1 MKRKKA
7 AKVIAALVCVAMI
20 GGIAANRTDVI
31 AALESSKDSGT
42 RSVHVSDSS
51 IENSTLV
58 IGSHLIHING
68 MTDKLY
74 ELAQGS
80 ANEFNQSKIYYKSEL
95 ADGKW
100 FEITSASSIADITSS
115 GTPVS
120 KSVIEALDFTHLT
133 NSQGVTTDLR
143 TGNTVS
149 AYNIED
155 PYDLR
160 VMEELEPIKVQYQI
174 LQGIKDPSD
183 SDKEYMTMIT
193 DFFATNISSSG
204 NMQDVAI
211 NGLETYKGS
220 VIARKMPATWV
231 SAVDTVIEQTDAQ
244 RRVDSLTLL
253 SEALDILLSKASNQ
267 ELSEEQKKA
276 QEEKN
281 SDSDSESESSSS
293 TDLIVNSD
301 VVAAIG
307 DAKKNVEDGIA
318 EYSAKLLE
326 EGTTTAGKM
335 RYQYSKE
342 LENCGMAY
350 NNIGCDIAT
359 EKLVDLDNI
368 LNGNVAD
375 LESEL
380 NLLQSELVGEAYKAY
395 MAKLAEGAGSDYRQ
409 AVSEGAAQ
417 AVKAKY
423 LTDQKTATNA
433 ARLEY
438 QAMLEEQ
445 FKRMTSTA
453 TQSYLLQLLDAVP
466 GIKATVPSDEAKSY
480 QLETVEEYRAWLRK
494 ELADVVQNDADSSTL
509 GKLQIEKEELEKA
522 RQAALDQNDLAEEK
536 RLTAQMEAKQADIN
550 AETKKLVDILNSP
563 NSSESD
569 KASALAGLGG
579 GNAASVL
586 NELADSIASDIRELD
601 GNGNS
606 KNTSGDGSGNESG
619 DTGNTGDGSE
629 GGNTGNTGDGSEGG
643 NTGNT
648 GDGSGSEGGNTGD
661 GSGSEGGNA
670 GDGSGSG
677 DGTGGSSGNG
687 SGSEGGNAGDGSGS
701 GDGTGGS
708 SGNGS
713 GSESGNTGNGSGS
726 ESGNTGD
733 GSGNTGDGSGNT
745 GDGSGSEGGNA
756 GDGSGNTGDGSG
768 SEGGNAGDG
777 SGNTGDGS
785 GNGSGSDG
793 TDGDTTDGSTAGLPD
808 DIANKLEAFMAVSEL
823 DPDAAKAALGE
834 IKNAVDNSSGLDAST
849 ANALSAELS
858 DAEQKLDQ
866 MSTDQLSTSDLTE
879 LIEDILGGSFE
890 DSNDASQ
897 AATVAAL
904 DQYAM
909 ENRNS
914 DAKALA
920 LSYVNKLADRGN
932 PYVYKKYNQ
941 EKAEYVSL
949 QSVGK
954 VLGYRY
960 IFDDA
965 HYSVTLSKAGEYYLF
980 TNRKQEYTLTGG
992 NTDQLEKPAGFMQ
1005 TIYISSADSEKL
1017 FGAKAGYLDSSDQ
1030 YALLITPKLDSRI
1043 ADIYEQLK

>member
-7 AKVIAALVCVAMI
+7 AKVIATLVCVAMI

-253 SEALDILLSKASNQ
+253 SEALDTLLSKASNQ

-326 EGTTTAGKM
+326 EGTTTASKM

-395 MAKLAEGAGSDYRQ
+395 MAKLSEGAGSDYRQ

-453 TQSYLLQLLDAVP
+453 TESYLLQLLDAVP

-494 ELADVVQNDADSSTL
+494 ELAAVVQNDADSSTL
-509 GKLQIEKEELEKA
+509 GRLQSEKEELEKA
-522 RQAALDQNDLAEEK
+522 RQDALDRNDLTEEK
-536 RLTAQMEAKQADIN
+536 RLTAQMEAKQTDIN

-569 KASALAGLGG
+569 KASALTGLGG

-586 NELADSIASDIRELD
+586 NELADSIASDIRGLD

-606 KNTSGDGSGNESG
+606 KNTSGDGSES
-619 DTGNTGDGSE
+619 GNTGDGSGSE
-629 GGNTGNTGDGSEGG
+629 SGNTGDGSDGTGGSSGDGSGSENTGDGSGNGDGSGSDGTGESSGDGSGSEGG
-643 NTGNT
+643 DAGDGSGNT

-661 GSGSEGGNA
+661 GSGNA
-670 GDGSGSG
+670 
-677 DGTGGSSGNG
+677 
-687 SGSEGGNAGDGSGS
+687 
-701 GDGTGGS
+701 
-708 SGNGS
+708 
-713 GSESGNTGNGSGS
+713 
-726 ESGNTGD
+726 
-733 GSGNTGDGSGNT
+733 
-745 GDGSGSEGGNA
+745 GDGSGSEGGDA
-756 GDGSGNTGDGSG
+756 GDGSGDGNDSDEG
-768 SEGGNAGDG
+768 S
-777 SGNTGDGS
+777 S
-785 GNGSGSDG
+785 
-793 TDGDTTDGSTAGLPD
+793 AGLPD

-834 IKNAVDNSSGLDAST
+834 IKNAVDNSAGLDAST
-849 ANALSAELS
+849 ANALAAELS

-897 AATVAAL
+897 VATVAAL

-1005 TIYISSADSEKL
+1005 TVYISSADSEKL
-1017 FGAKAGYLDSSDQ
+1017 FGAKAGYLDSSEQ
-1030 YALLITPKLDSRI
+1030 YALLITPKLESKI

>member
-7 AKVIAALVCVAMI
+7 AKVIATLVCVAMI

-253 SEALDILLSKASNQ
+253 SEALDTLLSKASNQ

-326 EGTTTAGKM
+326 EGTTTASKM

-395 MAKLAEGAGSDYRQ
+395 MAKLSEGAGSDYRQ

-480 QLETVEEYRAWLRK
+480 QLETVEEYRTWLRK

-509 GKLQIEKEELEKA
+509 GKLQSEKEELEKA

-569 KASALAGLGG
+569 KASALTGLGG

-586 NELADSIASDIRELD
+586 NELADSIASDIRGLD

-606 KNTSGDGSGNESG
+606 KNTSGDGSES
-619 DTGNTGDGSE
+619 GNTGDGSGSE
-629 GGNTGNTGDGSEGG
+629 SGNTGDGSDGTGGSSGDGSGSENTGDGSGNGDGSGSDGTGESSGDGSGSEGG
-643 NTGNT
+643 DAGDGSGNT

-661 GSGSEGGNA
+661 GSGNA
-670 GDGSGSG
+670 
-677 DGTGGSSGNG
+677 
-687 SGSEGGNAGDGSGS
+687 
-701 GDGTGGS
+701 
-708 SGNGS
+708 
-713 GSESGNTGNGSGS
+713 
-726 ESGNTGD
+726 
-733 GSGNTGDGSGNT
+733 
-745 GDGSGSEGGNA
+745 GDGSGSEGGDA
-756 GDGSGNTGDGSG
+756 GDGSGDGNDSDEG
-768 SEGGNAGDG
+768 S
-777 SGNTGDGS
+777 S
-785 GNGSGSDG
+785 
-793 TDGDTTDGSTAGLPD
+793 AGLPD

-834 IKNAVDNSSGLDAST
+834 IKNAVDNSAGLDAST
-849 ANALSAELS
+849 ANALAAELS

-897 AATVAAL
+897 VATVAAL

-1005 TIYISSADSEKL
+1005 TVYISSADSEKL
-1017 FGAKAGYLDSSDQ
+1017 FGAKAGYLDSSEQ
-1030 YALLITPKLDSRI
+1030 YALLITPKLESKI

>member
-7 AKVIAALVCVAMI
+7 AKVIATLVCVAMI

-74 ELAQGS
+74 ELAQES

-253 SEALDILLSKASNQ
+253 SEALDTLLSKASNQ

-326 EGTTTAGKM
+326 EGTTTASKM

-395 MAKLAEGAGSDYRQ
+395 MAKLSEGAGSDYRQ

-453 TQSYLLQLLDAVP
+453 TESYLLQLLDAVP

-494 ELADVVQNDADSSTL
+494 ELAAVVQNDADSSTL
-509 GKLQIEKEELEKA
+509 GRLQSEKEELEKA
-522 RQAALDQNDLAEEK
+522 RQDALDRNDLTEEK
-536 RLTAQMEAKQADIN
+536 RLTAQMEAKQTDIN

-569 KASALAGLGG
+569 KASALTGLGG

-586 NELADSIASDIRELD
+586 NELADSIASDIRGLD

-606 KNTSGDGSGNESG
+606 KNTSGDGSESG
-619 DTGNTGDGSE
+619 NTGDGSGSESGNTGDGSE
-629 GGNTGNTGDGSEGG
+629 SGNTGDGSGSENTGDGSESGNTGDGSGSESGNTGDGSDGTGGSSGDGSGSENTGDGSGNGDGSGSDGTGESSGDGSGSEGG
-643 NTGNT
+643 DAGDGSGNT

-661 GSGSEGGNA
+661 GSGNA
-670 GDGSGSG
+670 
-677 DGTGGSSGNG
+677 
-687 SGSEGGNAGDGSGS
+687 
-701 GDGTGGS
+701 
-708 SGNGS
+708 
-713 GSESGNTGNGSGS
+713 
-726 ESGNTGD
+726 
-733 GSGNTGDGSGNT
+733 
-745 GDGSGSEGGNA
+745 GDGSGSEGGDA
-756 GDGSGNTGDGSG
+756 GDGSGDGNDSDEG
-768 SEGGNAGDG
+768 S
-777 SGNTGDGS
+777 S
-785 GNGSGSDG
+785 
-793 TDGDTTDGSTAGLPD
+793 AGLPD

-834 IKNAVDNSSGLDAST
+834 IKNAVDNSAGLDAST
-849 ANALSAELS
+849 ANALAAELS

-897 AATVAAL
+897 VATVAAL

-1005 TIYISSADSEKL
+1005 TVYISSADSEKL
-1017 FGAKAGYLDSSDQ
+1017 FGAKAGYLDSSEQ
-1030 YALLITPKLDSRI
+1030 YALLITPKLESKI

>member
-7 AKVIAALVCVAMI
+7 AKVIATLVCVAMI

-253 SEALDILLSKASNQ
+253 SEALDTLLSKASNQ

-326 EGTTTAGKM
+326 EGTTTASKM

-395 MAKLAEGAGSDYRQ
+395 MAKLSEGAGSDYRQ

-453 TQSYLLQLLDAVP
+453 TESYLLQLLDAVP

-494 ELADVVQNDADSSTL
+494 ELAAVVQNDADSSTL
-509 GKLQIEKEELEKA
+509 GRLQSEKEELEKA
-522 RQAALDQNDLAEEK
+522 RQDALDRNDLTEEK
-536 RLTAQMEAKQADIN
+536 RLTAQMEAKQTDIN

-569 KASALAGLGG
+569 KASALTGLGG

-586 NELADSIASDIRELD
+586 NELADSIASDIRGLD

-606 KNTSGDGSGNESG
+606 KNTSGDGSESG
-619 DTGNTGDGSE
+619 NTGDGSGSESGNTGDGSE
-629 GGNTGNTGDGSEGG
+629 SGNTGDGSGSENTGDGSESGNTGDGSGSESGNTGDGSDGTGGSSGDGSGSENTGDGSGNGDGSGSDGTGESSGDGSGSEGG
-643 NTGNT
+643 DAGDGSGNT

-661 GSGSEGGNA
+661 GSGNA
-670 GDGSGSG
+670 
-677 DGTGGSSGNG
+677 
-687 SGSEGGNAGDGSGS
+687 
-701 GDGTGGS
+701 
-708 SGNGS
+708 
-713 GSESGNTGNGSGS
+713 
-726 ESGNTGD
+726 
-733 GSGNTGDGSGNT
+733 
-745 GDGSGSEGGNA
+745 GDGSGSEGGDA
-756 GDGSGNTGDGSG
+756 GDGSGDGNDSDEG
-768 SEGGNAGDG
+768 S
-777 SGNTGDGS
+777 S
-785 GNGSGSDG
+785 
-793 TDGDTTDGSTAGLPD
+793 AGLPD

-834 IKNAVDNSSGLDAST
+834 IKNAVDNSAGLDAST
-849 ANALSAELS
+849 ANALAAELS

-897 AATVAAL
+897 VATVAAL

-1005 TIYISSADSEKL
+1005 TVYISSADSEKL
-1017 FGAKAGYLDSSDQ
+1017 FGAKAGYLDSSEQ
-1030 YALLITPKLDSRI
+1030 YALLITPKLESKI

>member
-7 AKVIAALVCVAMI
+7 AKVIATLVCVAMI

-253 SEALDILLSKASNQ
+253 SEALDTLLSKASNQ

-326 EGTTTAGKM
+326 EGTTTASKM

-395 MAKLAEGAGSDYRQ
+395 MAKLSEGAGSDYRQ

-453 TQSYLLQLLDAVP
+453 TESYLLQLLDAVP

-494 ELADVVQNDADSSTL
+494 ELAAVVQNDADSSTL
-509 GKLQIEKEELEKA
+509 GRLQSEKEELEKA
-522 RQAALDQNDLAEEK
+522 RQDALDRNDLTEEK
-536 RLTAQMEAKQADIN
+536 RLTAQMEAKQTDIN

-569 KASALAGLGG
+569 KASALTGLGG

-586 NELADSIASDIRELD
+586 NELADSIASDIRGLD

-606 KNTSGDGSGNESG
+606 KNTSGDGSES
-619 DTGNTGDGSE
+619 GNTGDGSGSE
-629 GGNTGNTGDGSEGG
+629 SGNTGDGSDGTGGSSGDGSGSENTGDGSGNGDGSGSDGTGESSGDGSGSEGG
-643 NTGNT
+643 DAGDGSGNT

-661 GSGSEGGNA
+661 GSGNA
-670 GDGSGSG
+670 
-677 DGTGGSSGNG
+677 
-687 SGSEGGNAGDGSGS
+687 
-701 GDGTGGS
+701 
-708 SGNGS
+708 
-713 GSESGNTGNGSGS
+713 
-726 ESGNTGD
+726 
-733 GSGNTGDGSGNT
+733 
-745 GDGSGSEGGNA
+745 GDGSGSEGGDA
-756 GDGSGNTGDGSG
+756 GDGSGDGNDSDEG
-768 SEGGNAGDG
+768 S
-777 SGNTGDGS
+777 S
-785 GNGSGSDG
+785 
-793 TDGDTTDGSTAGLPD
+793 AGLPD

-823 DPDAAKAALGE
+823 DPDAAKAAIGE

-849 ANALSAELS
+849 ANALAAELS

-897 AATVAAL
+897 VATVAAL

-1005 TIYISSADSEKL
+1005 TVYISSADSEKL
-1017 FGAKAGYLDSSDQ
+1017 FGAKAGYLDSSEQ
-1030 YALLITPKLDSRI
+1030 YALLITPKLESKI

>member
-7 AKVIAALVCVAMI
+7 AKVIATLVCVAMI

-253 SEALDILLSKASNQ
+253 SEALDTLLSKASNQ

-326 EGTTTAGKM
+326 EGTTTASKM

-395 MAKLAEGAGSDYRQ
+395 MAKLSEGAGSDYRQ

-453 TQSYLLQLLDAVP
+453 TESYLLQLLDAVP

-494 ELADVVQNDADSSTL
+494 ELAAVVQNDADSSTL
-509 GKLQIEKEELEKA
+509 GRLQSEKEELEKA
-522 RQAALDQNDLAEEK
+522 RQDALDRNDLTEEK
-536 RLTAQMEAKQADIN
+536 RLTAQMEAKQTDIN

-569 KASALAGLGG
+569 KASALTGLGG

-586 NELADSIASDIRELD
+586 NELADSIASDIRGLD

-606 KNTSGDGSGNESG
+606 KNTSGDGS
-619 DTGNTGDGSE
+619 
-629 GGNTGNTGDGSEGG
+629 
-643 NTGNT
+643 
-648 GDGSGSEGGNTGD
+648 
-661 GSGSEGGNA
+661 
-670 GDGSGSG
+670 
-677 DGTGGSSGNG
+677 
-687 SGSEGGNAGDGSGS
+687 
-701 GDGTGGS
+701 
-708 SGNGS
+708 
-713 GSESGNTGNGSGS
+713 ESGNTGDGSGS

-733 GSGNTGDGSGNT
+733 GSESGNT
-745 GDGSGSEGGNA
+745 GDGSGSENT
-756 GDGSGNTGDGSG
+756 GDGSESGNTGDGSG
-768 SEGGNAGDG
+768 SESGNTGDGSDGTGGSSGDG
-777 SGNTGDGS
+777 SGSENTGDGS
-785 GNGSGSDG
+785 GNGDGSGSDG
-793 TDGDTTDGSTAGLPD
+793 TGESSGDGNDSDEGSSAGLPD

-834 IKNAVDNSSGLDAST
+834 IKNAVDNSAGLDAST
-849 ANALSAELS
+849 ANALAAELS

-897 AATVAAL
+897 VATVAAL

-1005 TIYISSADSEKL
+1005 TVYISSADSEKL
-1017 FGAKAGYLDSSDQ
+1017 FGAKAGYLDSSEQ
-1030 YALLITPKLDSRI
+1030 YALLITPKLESKI

>member
-74 ELAQGS
+74 ELAQES

-253 SEALDILLSKASNQ
+253 SEALDTLLSKASNQ

-326 EGTTTAGKM
+326 EGTTTASKM

-395 MAKLAEGAGSDYRQ
+395 MAKLSEGAGSDYRQ

-453 TQSYLLQLLDAVP
+453 TESYLLQLLDAVP

-494 ELADVVQNDADSSTL
+494 ELAAVVQNDADSSTL
-509 GKLQIEKEELEKA
+509 GRLQSEKEELEKA
-522 RQAALDQNDLAEEK
+522 RQDALDRNDLTEEK
-536 RLTAQMEAKQADIN
+536 RLTAQMEAKQTDIN

-569 KASALAGLGG
+569 KASALTGLGG

-586 NELADSIASDIRELD
+586 NELADSIASDIRGLD

-606 KNTSGDGSGNESG
+606 KNTSGDGSESG
-619 DTGNTGDGSE
+619 NTGDGSGSESGNTGDGSE
-629 GGNTGNTGDGSEGG
+629 SGNTGDGSGSENTGDGSESGNTGDGSGSESGNTGDGSDGTGGSSGDGSGSENTGDGSGNGDGSGSDGTGESSGDGSGSEGG
-643 NTGNT
+643 DAGDGSGNT

-661 GSGSEGGNA
+661 GSGNA
-670 GDGSGSG
+670 
-677 DGTGGSSGNG
+677 
-687 SGSEGGNAGDGSGS
+687 
-701 GDGTGGS
+701 
-708 SGNGS
+708 
-713 GSESGNTGNGSGS
+713 
-726 ESGNTGD
+726 
-733 GSGNTGDGSGNT
+733 
-745 GDGSGSEGGNA
+745 GDGSGSEGGDA
-756 GDGSGNTGDGSG
+756 GDGSGDGNDSDEG
-768 SEGGNAGDG
+768 S
-777 SGNTGDGS
+777 S
-785 GNGSGSDG
+785 
-793 TDGDTTDGSTAGLPD
+793 AGLPD

-834 IKNAVDNSSGLDAST
+834 IKNAVDNSAGLDAST
-849 ANALSAELS
+849 ANALAAELS

-897 AATVAAL
+897 VATVAAL

-1005 TIYISSADSEKL
+1005 TVYISSADSEKL
-1017 FGAKAGYLDSSDQ
+1017 FGAKAGYLDSSEQ
-1030 YALLITPKLDSRI
+1030 YALLITPKLESKI

>member
-7 AKVIAALVCVAMI
+7 AKVIATLVCVAMI

-253 SEALDILLSKASNQ
+253 SEALDTLLSKASNQ

-326 EGTTTAGKM
+326 EGTTTASKM

-395 MAKLAEGAGSDYRQ
+395 MAKLSEGAGSDYRQ

-480 QLETVEEYRAWLRK
+480 QLETVEEYRTWLRK

-509 GKLQIEKEELEKA
+509 GKLQSEKEELEKA

-579 GNAASVL
+579 GSAASVL
-586 NELADSIASDIRELD
+586 NELADSITSDIRELD

-606 KNTSGDGSGNESG
+606 KNTSGDGSGSG
-619 DTGNTGDGSE
+619 D
-629 GGNTGNTGDGSEGG
+629 TGNTGDGSEGG

-661 GSGSEGGNA
+661 GSGSG
-670 GDGSGSG
+670 
-677 DGTGGSSGNG
+677 
-687 SGSEGGNAGDGSGS
+687 
-701 GDGTGGS
+701 
-708 SGNGS
+708 
-713 GSESGNTGNGSGS
+713 
-726 ESGNTGD
+726 
-733 GSGNTGDGSGNT
+733 
-745 GDGSGSEGGNA
+745 GGNA

-768 SEGGNAGDG
+768 SEGGNAGAGSGSEGGNAGAGSGSEGGNTGDG
-777 SGNTGDGS
+777 SGSEGGNAGDGSGSEGGNAGDGTGGSSGNGSGSESGNTGDGS
-785 GNGSGSDG
+785 GSEGGNAGDGTGGSEDGSDG

-849 ANALSAELS
+849 ANALAAELS

-897 AATVAAL
+897 AATVVAL
-904 DQYAM
+904 DRYAM

-920 LSYVNKLADRGN
+920 LSYANKLADRGN

-1005 TIYISSADSEKL
+1005 TIYISSTDSEKL

>member
-7 AKVIAALVCVAMI
+7 AKVIATLVCVAMI

-253 SEALDILLSKASNQ
+253 SEALDTLLSKASNQ

-326 EGTTTAGKM
+326 EGTTTASKM

-395 MAKLAEGAGSDYRQ
+395 MAKLSEGAGSDYRQ

-453 TQSYLLQLLDAVP
+453 TESYLLQLLDAVP

-494 ELADVVQNDADSSTL
+494 ELAAVVQNDADSSTL
-509 GKLQIEKEELEKA
+509 GRLQSEKEELEKA
-522 RQAALDQNDLAEEK
+522 RQDALDRNDLTEEK
-536 RLTAQMEAKQADIN
+536 RLTAQMEAKQTDIN

-569 KASALAGLGG
+569 KASALTGLGG

-586 NELADSIASDIRELD
+586 NELADSIASDIRGLD

-606 KNTSGDGSGNESG
+606 KNTSGDGSESG
-619 DTGNTGDGSE
+619 NTGDGSGSESGNTGDGSE
-629 GGNTGNTGDGSEGG
+629 SGNTGDGSGSENTGDGSESG
-643 NTGNT
+643 NTGDGSGSESGNTGDGSDGTGGSSGDGSGSENTGDGSGNGDGSGSDGTGESSGDGSGSEGGDAGDGSGHT

-661 GSGSEGGNA
+661 GSGNA
-670 GDGSGSG
+670 
-677 DGTGGSSGNG
+677 
-687 SGSEGGNAGDGSGS
+687 
-701 GDGTGGS
+701 
-708 SGNGS
+708 
-713 GSESGNTGNGSGS
+713 
-726 ESGNTGD
+726 
-733 GSGNTGDGSGNT
+733 
-745 GDGSGSEGGNA
+745 GDGSGSEGGDA
-756 GDGSGNTGDGSG
+756 GDGSGDGNDSDEG
-768 SEGGNAGDG
+768 S
-777 SGNTGDGS
+777 S
-785 GNGSGSDG
+785 
-793 TDGDTTDGSTAGLPD
+793 AGLPD

-834 IKNAVDNSSGLDAST
+834 IKNAVDNSAGLDAST
-849 ANALSAELS
+849 ANALAAELS

-897 AATVAAL
+897 VATVAAL

-1005 TIYISSADSEKL
+1005 TVYISSADSEKL
-1017 FGAKAGYLDSSDQ
+1017 FGAKAGYLDSSEQ
-1030 YALLITPKLDSRI
+1030 YALLITPKLESKI